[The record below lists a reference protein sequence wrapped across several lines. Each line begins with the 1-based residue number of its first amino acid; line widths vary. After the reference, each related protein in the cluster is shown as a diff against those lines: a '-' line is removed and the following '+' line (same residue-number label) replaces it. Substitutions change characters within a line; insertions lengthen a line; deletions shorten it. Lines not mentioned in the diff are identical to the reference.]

1 MFAVRVIV
9 SDFARQICKDSLS
22 EFFEEPAMKKSL
34 VIMGTVLATTL
45 LGGCANLTHFGIAP
59 DRVEVVDYQKINLVE
74 RYARRNG
81 SLVIWLNQPT
91 RIIDRTA
98 NGS

>member
-1 MFAVRVIV
+1 
-9 SDFARQICKDSLS
+9 
-22 EFFEEPAMKKSL
+22 MKKSL
-34 VIMGTVLATTL
+34 VMMGTVLATAV
-45 LGGCANLTHFGIAP
+45 LGGCANLPQFGVAP

-81 SLVIWLNQPT
+81 AMVIWLNQPT
-91 RIIDRTA
+91 RIVDRTA